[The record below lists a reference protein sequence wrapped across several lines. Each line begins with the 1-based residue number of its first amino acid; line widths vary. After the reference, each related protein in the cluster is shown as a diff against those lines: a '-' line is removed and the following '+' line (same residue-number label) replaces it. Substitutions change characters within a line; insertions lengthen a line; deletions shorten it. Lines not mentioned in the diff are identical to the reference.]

1 MIADM
6 TNELL
11 KYGNVEVIKNDYVF
25 TLLMT
30 KSNQYNLTSGQIPLK
45 VLGIVTSYLGQE
57 KSKIEVMKNEEDYLL
72 LILKP

>member
-1 MIADM
+1 MIVEM
-6 TNELL
+6 TNELI
-11 KYGNVEVIKNDYVF
+11 KYGNIEVIKNDYVF

-30 KSNQYNLTSGQIPLK
+30 KANEYSLTSGQIPLK

-57 KSKIEVMKNEEDYLL
+57 KPNIEVMKNEEDYLL

>member
-1 MIADM
+1 MIVEM

-11 KYGNVEVIKNDYVF
+11 KYGNIEVIKNEYVF

-30 KSNQYNLTSGQIPLK
+30 KGNEYSLTSGQIPLK
-45 VLGIVTSYLGQE
+45 VLDIVTSYLGQE
-57 KSKIEVMKNEEDYLL
+57 KPNIEVMKNEEDYLL

>member
-1 MIADM
+1 MIVEM

-11 KYGNVEVIKNDYVF
+11 KYGNIEVIKNDYVF
-25 TLLMT
+25 TLLIT
-30 KSNQYNLTSGQIPLK
+30 KENEYSLTSGQIPLK

-57 KSKIEVMKNEEDYLL
+57 KPNIEVMKNEEDYLL

>member
-1 MIADM
+1 MIVEM

-11 KYGNVEVIKNDYVF
+11 KYGNIEVIKNDYVF

-30 KSNQYNLTSGQIPLK
+30 KANEYSLTSGQIPLK

-57 KSKIEVMKNEEDYLL
+57 KPNNEFQ
-72 LILKP
+72 K

>member
-1 MIADM
+1 MIVEM

-11 KYGNVEVIKNDYVF
+11 KYGNIEVIKNDYVF

-30 KSNQYNLTSGQIPLK
+30 KSNKCSLTSEQIPLK
-45 VLGIVTSYLGQE
+45 VLGVVTSYLGQE
-57 KSKIEVMKNEEDYLL
+57 KSNIEVMKNEDDYLI